1 MLLLDE
7 YWFILLQ
14 MYGLSRKTTTNYS
27 VNNTSYFILE
37 MESKWN
43 IRKYYVKTYRL
54 VENFNISNFKV
65 NNYMWLTVR

>member
-7 YWFILLQ
+7 YWRILLQ

-54 VENFNISNFKV
+54 VEKFNNSNFKV
-65 NNYMWLTVR
+65 NNYMWLTAR